1 MIKLQM
7 LGLLEE
13 SGFEQDNRVFYG
25 GGEMPNLTSKQC
37 EGERAD
43 KTK

>member
-25 GGEMPNLTSKQC
+25 GGNAQPYEQTMR
-37 EGERAD
+37 G
-43 KTK
+43 

>member
-25 GGEMPNLTSKQC
+25 GGMSNLTSKQC

-43 KTK
+43 KNK